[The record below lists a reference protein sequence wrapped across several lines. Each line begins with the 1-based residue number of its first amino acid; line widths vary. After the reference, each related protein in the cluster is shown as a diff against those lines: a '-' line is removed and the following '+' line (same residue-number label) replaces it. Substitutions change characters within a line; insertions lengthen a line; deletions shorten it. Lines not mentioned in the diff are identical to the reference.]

1 MIRSGMLCLA
11 LLLGGCATVPMAVE
25 APAGEAG
32 WQRHE
37 AALAGFKRWQLSGRL
52 AIQANG
58 ESWSGAIRWNQDD
71 EFYQIDFSGPF
82 GQGASSLTGDLR
94 RVVLKTADGEIV
106 GLDGPEALL
115 QERFGWQFPL
125 SELQWWIIGLPS
137 PLSPVDE
144 RRLDEAGRLAHLQQR
159 DWSIDYRRYQPVGTL
174 ALPEKIFITHD
185 QLGLKL
191 IIDEWTLTPADELPL
206 S

>member
-1 MIRSGMLCLA
+1 MIRSAVLCLA
-11 LLLGGCATVPMAVE
+11 LLAGGCATVPSAHE
-25 APAGEAG
+25 APAGAAG

-37 AALAGFKRWQLSGRL
+37 AALAGLKRWQLSGRL
-52 AIQANG
+52 AIQTER
-58 ESWSGAIRWNQDD
+58 ESWSGSIRWSQDHD
-71 EFYQIDFSGPF
+71 VYQIDFAGPF
-82 GQGASSLTGDLR
+82 GQGASSLAGDLR
-94 RVVLKTADGEIV
+94 RVVLKTSEGEIV

-115 QERFGWQFPL
+115 QQRLGWQFPL

-137 PLSPVDE
+137 PVSPVEE

-174 ALPEKIFITHD
+174 ALPDKIFLTHD

-191 IIDEWTLTPADELPL
+191 IIDEWSLTPADESPQ

>member
-1 MIRSGMLCLA
+1 MIRSVVLCLA
-11 LLLGGCATVPMAVE
+11 LLAGGCATVPPAVE

-37 AALAGFKRWQLSGRL
+37 AALAGLKRWQLSGRL
-52 AIQANG
+52 AIQT
-58 ESWSGAIRWNQDD
+58 EKDSWSGSIRWNQDH
-71 EFYQIDFSGPF
+71 EFYQIDFAGPF

-94 RVVLKTADGEIV
+94 RVVLKTPDGEIV

-115 QERFGWQFPL
+115 RERLGWQFPL

-137 PLSPVDE
+137 PERSIE
-144 RRLDEAGRLAHLQQR
+144 RRQLDEAGRLAQLQQS
-159 DWSIDYRRYQPVGTL
+159 DWSIDYRRYQPVGAL
-174 ALPEKIFITHD
+174 ALPEKIVIRHD
-185 QLGLKL
+185 HLGLKL
-191 IIDEWTLTPADELPL
+191 IIDEWSLDPAPQ